1 MKKLI
6 LVSAALISLLSC
18 SSGMEGEG
26 AATAQKEFP
35 MEVFHSL
42 DLNCNCELTLIP
54 APTTKVVVES
64 HQNLIDN
71 LVVKLK
77 GNELEISETTDVKSA
92 DLYNVIVYFSPDLK
106 KIELNDQ
113 AKMKVS
119 GTLKADQF
127 SIEVNDQSN
136 IQETFVEITDLKL
149 ALSDQSM
156 VNLTGTII
164 NLDLKS
170 SDESKADLTGTQAV
184 EIDFIASGNSY
195 LSLYAMKDLSGKA
208 TDNAQVYYKGDPK
221 KDTTEKDKAKIQQ
234 Q

>member
-6 LVSAALISLLSC
+6 LLNLGLLGIISC
-18 SSGMEGEG
+18 SSGIEGEG
-26 AATAQKEFP
+26 AATANKEFP
-35 MEVFHSL
+35 IENFTSL
-42 DLNCNCELTLIP
+42 DIECNCELTLIP

-71 LVVKLK
+71 LVVELK
-77 GNELEISETTDVKSA
+77 GKDLEIKENTKVSSA
-92 DLYNVIVYFSPDLK
+92 DLYNVIVYFNPELTE
-106 KIELNDQ
+106 IELNNQ

-119 GTLKADQF
+119 GTLKAEKF
-127 SIEVNDQSN
+127 AIEVNDQSN
-136 IQETFVEITDLKL
+136 IQETFVEVTDMKL
-149 ALSDQSM
+149 DISDQTM

-184 EIDFIASGNSY
+184 DVKFSASGNSQ
-195 LSLYAMKDLSGKA
+195 LSLYPMKNLSGKA
-208 TDNAQVYYKGDPK
+208 TDNSEVYYKGDPK